1 MAVNYDH
8 GAMVVV
14 GRIRG
19 VFGVKGEVR
28 VEDYSRQK
36 GDILHYD
43 TWVLRLEGGWIERRV
58 TGRLHQK
65 GVVCQIEGYDDR
77 DQARTLTD
85 VDVAVTEEQ
94 LDPLE
99 PGEYYWHQLQGLE
112 VINHSGDNL
121 GKVDRLIETGAN
133 DVMVLTGDQ
142 ERLIPYVAGITQVD
156 LTAGLIKGDWE
167 KDY

>member
-8 GAMVVV
+8 GTMVVV

-19 VFGVKGEVR
+19 PFGVKGEVR

-36 GDILHYD
+36 GDILHYNP
-43 TWVLRLEGGWIERRV
+43 WVLRLEEAWVECRV

-65 GVVCQIEGYDDR
+65 GLVCQIEGYEDR
-77 DQARTLTD
+77 DRARTLTD
-85 VDVAVTEEQ
+85 VDIAVTEKQ

-99 PGEYYWHQLQGLE
+99 PGEYYWRQLQGLE
-112 VINHSGDNL
+112 VVNNSGEHL

-133 DVMVLTGDQ
+133 DVMVLTGAQ

-156 LTAGLIKGDWE
+156 LTAGLIKVDWE

>member
-1 MAVNYDH
+1 M
-8 GAMVVV
+8 
-14 GRIRG
+14 
-19 VFGVKGEVR
+19 
-28 VEDYSRQK
+28 
-36 GDILHYD
+36 
-43 TWVLRLEGGWIERRV
+43 
-58 TGRLHQK
+58 
-65 GVVCQIEGYDDR
+65 
-77 DQARTLTD
+77 TD

-156 LTAGLIKGDWE
+156 LTAGLIKVDWE